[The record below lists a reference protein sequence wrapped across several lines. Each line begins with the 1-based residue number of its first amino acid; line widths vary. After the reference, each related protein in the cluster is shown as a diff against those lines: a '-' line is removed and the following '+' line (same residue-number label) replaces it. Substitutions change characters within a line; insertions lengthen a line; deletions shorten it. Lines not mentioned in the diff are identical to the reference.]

1 MKLVQQNPY
10 RIAGILSNTSEKD
23 LLKQKSKIKR
33 FSEVGKAITSDYD
46 FSFLTPVSRE
56 NGTIEKAFS
65 NIEQNQDKVNHA
77 LFWFLNTNN
86 FDETAIN
93 YLKTGDKEKAIEIWE
108 KITDGKEVSSKNF
121 SAFNN
126 IGTLYFLNN
135 SKQETKKG
143 IEAKIKLLE
152 SEHFKDFAHS
162 VADETFTIDA
172 DKQIEIFVEELLK
185 QFKNQFSTAET
196 LDLFGNCNGT
206 TQKYLSKRFTEE
218 PVHKIEIQIEK
229 TKTDRSKN
237 KLNAFRVGKNLY
249 QNTKSELA
257 LLKSILGSTGLQYK
271 LLADNVAKEVLQCSI
286 DYFNESQEN
295 DSQGDYLA
303 EAMQLAKLADSVAVN
318 SVTKGRIKDSISTLE
333 GMKERDLNQ
342 AIAILHSIKLAYE
355 NAIREIDSQV
365 AKMRLTMSFNQ
376 SINYS
381 KIDKLKADCLDW
393 NKVIE
398 VVRDG
403 IKLKNVQAIERSSN
417 QTKVN
422 EYKSLV
428 DFLFSKLGPFQI
440 NQIKHICYWKD
451 VRADQ
456 IKSGA
461 KQVGSTIGKATE
473 GCYIAT
479 MAYGDYEHP
488 QVLEL
493 RKFRDEILQKTTG
506 GRIFIKVYY
515 SISPKLVEILKN
527 KKKINSLIRKGLNQ
541 FIKIIR

>member
-135 SKQETKKG
+135 SKQETKNG

-152 SEHFKDFAHS
+152 SDYFKDFAHS

-185 QFKNQFSTAET
+185 QFKNQFSTIEI
-196 LDLFGNCNGT
+196 LDLFSNCNGT
-206 TQKYLSKRFTEE
+206 TQKYLSNRFTQE
-218 PVHKIEIQIEK
+218 PIYKIENQIEQVK
-229 TKTDRSKN
+229 TKRVKN
-237 KLNAFRVGKNLY
+237 KGNAFRFGKDLY
-249 QNTKSELA
+249 QNTKSELV
-257 LLKSILGSTGLQYK
+257 LLKQILGSTNAQYK
-271 LLADNVAKEVLQCSI
+271 LLADNVAKEILQCSI

-295 DSQGDYLA
+295 DSEGDYLA

-318 SVTKGRIKDSISTLE
+318 SVTKGRIKESISTLE
-333 GMKERDLNQ
+333 GMKERELNQ
-342 AIAILHSIKLAYE
+342 AIAVLQSIKDAFE
-355 NAIREIDSQV
+355 RNKSEIMEQV
-365 AKMRLTMSFNQ
+365 RRQERTMAFGQ
-376 SINYS
+376 SINWS
-381 KIDKLKADCLDW
+381 KVNELIDDSINWSKA
-393 NKVIE
+393 IE
-398 VVRDG
+398 VVKETISLRDVEK
-403 IKLKNVQAIERSSN
+403 IRISANS
-417 QTKVN
+417 TKIN
-422 EYKSLV
+422 EFKSLV
-428 DFLFSKLGPFQI
+428 DFLLGKLSYSQK
-440 NQIKHICYWKD
+440 NQVKYLCYWKT
-451 VRADQ
+451 VTSSSTSSTSTRTSTNTTRPTTTTSSSNE
-456 IKSGA
+456 SGIPEWL
-461 KQVGSTIGKATE
+461 KWVGGI
-473 GCYIAT
+473 
-479 MAYGDYEHP
+479 
-488 QVLEL
+488 
-493 RKFRDEILQKTTG
+493 ILL
-506 GRIFIKVYY
+506 II
-515 SISPKLVEILKN
+515 
-527 KKKINSLIRKGLNQ
+527 LIRACN
-541 FIKIIR
+541 